1 LIAPPAAPAG
11 RRFIEAQGEQNEKHN
26 FKLRHSDGHH
36 TDNLP
41 VSDRHLQQPQT
52 GLTNETNDNLLLSSN
67 NRLNSGGHDS
77 GSRQPVDRTGN
88 EINNETQ
95 NSSRAPLYDRTTRLR
110 ALPGANFRV
119 AQPLGLGHRNRKIG
133 AAGEVNSPLPSEQ
146 VSLLPSEQ
154 VKPLETLLPSEQSES
169 DKRKAEWL
177 KTLLPELTGGWWDVA
192 ANGKGFIIKQKW
204 REQKRQITQTYP
216 RVSRE
221 QFQTLK
227 GSNYA
232 KQIISDRIRGHLD
245 ECQSH
250 KLKATRE
257 RARCAAARLSASY

>member
-1 LIAPPAAPAG
+1 MAQSK
-11 RRFIEAQGEQNEKHN
+11 AQGEQ
-26 FKLRHSDGHH
+26 
-36 TDNLP
+36 
-41 VSDRHLQQPQT
+41 
-52 GLTNETNDNLLLSSN
+52 NETNDNLLLSSN
-67 NRLNSGGHDS
+67 NWINSGNRAG
-77 GSRQPVDRTGN
+77 GSRQPDDRTGN
-88 EINNETQ
+88 EVNDENQ
-95 NSSRAPLYDRTTRLR
+95 NQTRAPLYDRTTRLR
-110 ALPGANFRV
+110 ALPGANFCV
-119 AQPLGLGHRNRKIG
+119 AKPLGLGRRNRKIG

-146 VSLLPSEQ
+146 VSLLTSEQ

-177 KTLLPELTGGWWDVA
+177 KTLLPELIGGWWDVA

-204 REQKRQITQTYP
+204 REQKKQITQTYP

-245 ECQSH
+245 ECGTH

-257 RARCAAARLSASY
+257 RARCAAARLSTSH